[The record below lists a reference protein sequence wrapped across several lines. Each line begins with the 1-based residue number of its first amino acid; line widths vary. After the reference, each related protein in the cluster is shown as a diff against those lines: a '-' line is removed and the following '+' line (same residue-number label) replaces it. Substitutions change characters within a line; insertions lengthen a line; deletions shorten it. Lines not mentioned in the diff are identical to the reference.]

1 MPDLHVGILAPDLTH
16 KHGWA
21 HYSLSLIEALQH
33 AGVRLTVV
41 SAHNSP
47 RLPGL
52 DQHLLLPSVDP
63 LDRGMLARLVRS
75 LPQVQAAL
83 CPCTVIHAHIE
94 PYAPL
99 AALIAGRR
107 PLIIT
112 GHGSYVRAAA
122 HRSAAI
128 RALYAWA
135 FRRATVVCVSHYTE
149 QITRETISGVRTQ
162 VITNG
167 IDFARFGGL
176 QPEGGAE
183 PTVLSVGAV
192 KARKG
197 TLELVRALA
206 QVRAAIPNVRGL
218 IVGSLD
224 MEPETV
230 EQVRAAIQELN
241 LAEMVTLTGRVSDAE
256 LLRLYATA
264 DVFAL
269 PSVNVDWKFEGYGL
283 SLIEAS
289 AAGLPVIGSLDCG
302 AEDAVQDGV
311 TGLLVPQR
319 DEAALAAAL
328 VRLLTDRD
336 LAAAYGAAGRAWA
349 ATQTWDH
356 AAQALLRLYHQTI

>member
-1 MPDLHVGILAPDLTH
+1 MPDLHVGLLAPDLTH

-21 HYSLSLIEALQH
+21 HYSLSLIEALQR
-33 AGVRLTVV
+33 AGVRLTVI
-41 SAHNSP
+41 SARNSP
-47 RLPGL
+47 PIPGL
-52 DQHLLLPSVDP
+52 DQRALLPAVDP
-63 LDRGMLARLVRS
+63 LDRGMLARLA
-75 LPQVQAAL
+75 LLAPQVGAAL
-83 CPCTVIHAHIE
+83 RTCDVIHSHIE

-99 AALIAGRR
+99 AALIAGQR
-107 PLIIT
+107 PLFVT

-122 HRSAAI
+122 RRSAAI
-128 RALYAWA
+128 RGLYAWA
-135 FRRATVVCVSHYTE
+135 FRRATVICVSHYTE
-149 QITRETISGVRTQ
+149 QIIHETIPGVRTQ

-167 IDFARFGGL
+167 IDFARFGAI
-176 QPEGGAE
+176 QHVGAAV

-197 TLELVRALA
+197 TLELVQAIAR
-206 QVRAAIPNVRGL
+206 VRETISNVRCL

-224 MEPETV
+224 MEPATV
-230 EQVRAAIQELN
+230 ERVRAAICDLN
-241 LAEMVTLTGRVSDAE
+241 LSGTVELLGRVPDAE

-283 SLIEAS
+283 ALIEAS

-319 DEAALAAAL
+319 DEAALTAAL
-328 VRLLTDRD
+328 VRLLTDRGT
-336 LAAAYGAAGRAWA
+336 AAALGAAGRAWA
-349 ATQTWDH
+349 ATQTWDQ
-356 AAQALLRLYHQTI
+356 AAQALITLYQEKI

>member
-1 MPDLHVGILAPDLTH
+1 MPDLHVGLLAPDLTH

-21 HYSLSLIEALQH
+21 HYSLSLIEALQR
-33 AGVRLTVV
+33 AGVRLTVI
-41 SAHNSP
+41 SARNSP

-52 DQHLLLPSVDP
+52 DQRALLPAVDP
-63 LDRGMLARLVRS
+63 LDRGMLARLA
-75 LPQVQAAL
+75 LLAPQVGAAL
-83 CPCTVIHAHIE
+83 RTCDVIHSHIE

-99 AALIAGRR
+99 AALIAGQR
-107 PLIIT
+107 PLFVT

-122 HRSAAI
+122 RRSSAI
-128 RALYAWA
+128 RNLYAWA

-149 QITRETISGVRTQ
+149 QIIHETIPGVRTQ

-167 IDFARFGGL
+167 IDFARFGAI
-176 QPEGGAE
+176 QPLGAAV

-197 TLELVRALA
+197 TLELVQAIARVREMVP
-206 QVRAAIPNVRGL
+206 QVRCL

-224 MEPETV
+224 MEPATV
-230 EQVRAAIQELN
+230 ERVRAAIRELN
-241 LAEMVTLTGRVSDAE
+241 LSGTVELLGRVPDAE
-256 LLRLYATA
+256 LLHLYATA

-283 SLIEAS
+283 ALIEAS

-302 AEDAVQDGV
+302 AEDAVQAGV

-319 DEAALAAAL
+319 DEAALVAAL
-328 VRLLTDRD
+328 VRLLTDRGT
-336 LAAAYGAAGRAWA
+336 AAALGAAGRAWA

-356 AAQALLRLYHQTI
+356 AAQALSTLYQERI

>member
-1 MPDLHVGILAPDLTH
+1 MPDLHIGILAPDLTH

-21 HYSLSLIEALQH
+21 HYSLSLIEALQR

-52 DQHLLLPSVDP
+52 DQHVLLPSVDP

-75 LPQVQAAL
+75 LPEVQAAL
-83 CPCTVIHAHIE
+83 RPCTVIHAHIE

-122 HRSAAI
+122 RRSAAI

-149 QITRETISGVRTQ
+149 QITRETIPSVRTQ

-167 IDFARFGGL
+167 IDFARFGAI
-176 QPEGGAE
+176 QPAGGDV

-192 KARKG
+192 KERKG

-206 QVRAAIPNVRGL
+206 HVRTTLPNVRGL

-230 EQVRAAIQELN
+230 EEVRAVIQELN
-241 LAEMVTLTGRVSDAE
+241 LAETVTLTGRVSDAE

-302 AEDAVQDGV
+302 AEDAVQDGI

-319 DEAALAAAL
+319 DEAGLAAAL
-328 VRLLTDRD
+328 IRLLTDRK
-336 LAAAYGAAGRAWA
+336 LAAAFGAAGRAWA

-356 AAQALLRLYHQTI
+356 AAQALIHLYQR